1 MSVSF
6 FLRVARVKVV
16 NFSRYAPHDYT
27 VAQIHH
33 ILGYRWY
40 GSKTPSA
47 LSHIHTTHC
56 SFRTQPPRT
65 RFTSIAS
72 HTLHLHRLTMQ
83 VECLTHT
90 LQFEPHIC
98 TSRASP
104 QAAAMLVVV
113 RVISHGTREHAR
125 SGAVATARVHLHAS
139 CLEWRRLRRRLQERP
154 FRHLG
159 LR

>member
-1 MSVSF
+1 MVQRLLMHSLICTPHTAAF
-6 FLRVARVKVV
+6 ER
-16 NFSRYAPHDYT
+16 SRLAHASP
-27 VAQIHH
+27 
-33 ILGYRWY
+33 
-40 GSKTPSA
+40 PS
-47 LSHIHTTHC
+47 
-56 SFRTQPPRT
+56 PRT
-65 RFTSIAS
+65 RFTLTTLHLNRLTIAS
-72 HTLHLHRLTMQ
+72 HITSDTLHLHRLTMQ

-113 RVISHGTREHAR
+113 RVISHGAREHAR